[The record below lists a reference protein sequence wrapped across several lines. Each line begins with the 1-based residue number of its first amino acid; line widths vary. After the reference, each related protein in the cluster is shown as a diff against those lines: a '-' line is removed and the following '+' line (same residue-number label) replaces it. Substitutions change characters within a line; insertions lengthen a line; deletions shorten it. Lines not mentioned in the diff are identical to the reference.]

1 MIVGLATALNT
12 TPDAVLYNYSY
23 TNSILYARNLVKEA
37 SNNTTTDTATET
49 NQTQM
54 SEEDI
59 LLL

>member
-23 TNSILYARNLVKEA
+23 TNSILYARNLVNEA
-37 SNNTTTDTATET
+37 SDDDTTDTKT
-49 NQTQM
+49 NQPQM
-54 SEEDI
+54 SDEDI

>member
-37 SNNTTTDTATET
+37 SNNTTTDTKT
-49 NQTQM
+49 NQNQM
-54 SEEDI
+54 SDEDI

>member
-37 SNNTTTDTATET
+37 SNNTTTDPNT
-49 NQTQM
+49 NQPQM
-54 SEEDI
+54 SDEEI

>member
-23 TNSILYARNLVKEA
+23 TNLILYARNLVNEA
-37 SNNTTTDTATET
+37 SDDTATDT
-49 NQTQM
+49 DQTQM
-54 SEEDI
+54 SDEDI

>member
-23 TNSILYARNLVKEA
+23 TNLILYARNLVNEA
-37 SNNTTTDTATET
+37 SDDTTTDTKT
-49 NQTQM
+49 NQPQM
-54 SEEDI
+54 SDEDI

>member
-23 TNSILYARNLVKEA
+23 INLILYARNLVNEA
-37 SNNTTTDTATET
+37 SDDTTTDTD
-49 NQTQM
+49 QTQM
-54 SEEDI
+54 SDEDI

>member
-12 TPDAVLYNYSY
+12 TPDVVLYNYSY

-37 SNNTTTDTATET
+37 SNNTTTDTDTD
-49 NQTQM
+49 QTQM
-54 SEEDI
+54 SDEEI

>member
-12 TPDAVLYNYSY
+12 TPYAVLYNYSY
-23 TNSILYARNLVKEA
+23 TNLILYARNLVNEA
-37 SNNTTTDTATET
+37 SDDDTTDTKT

-54 SEEDI
+54 SDEDI

>member
-23 TNSILYARNLVKEA
+23 TNIILYARNLVNEA
-37 SNNTTTDTATET
+37 SDDTTDTQA

-54 SEEDI
+54 SDEDI

>member
-23 TNSILYARNLVKEA
+23 TNSILYARNLVNEA
-37 SNNTTTDTATET
+37 SDDDTTDTKT
-49 NQTQM
+49 NHPQM
-54 SEEDI
+54 SDEDI

>member
-23 TNSILYARNLVKEA
+23 TNLILYARNLVNKA
-37 SNNTTTDTATET
+37 SDDTTTDTKT
-49 NQTQM
+49 NQPQM
-54 SEEDI
+54 SDEDI

>member
-23 TNSILYARNLVKEA
+23 TNLILYARNLVNEA
-37 SNNTTTDTATET
+37 SDNTTTDTD
-49 NQTQM
+49 QPQM
-54 SEEDI
+54 SDEDI